1 VALQSSFVTTTHQ
14 TRIEYHIVEH
24 RDNKPKLLFLNG
36 YRTHFNTWQKLV
48 ERHSKDAKLLLYNRL
63 GMGQSSRP
71 VEKQSGDVVVRD
83 LRELLSLTSFSPPY
97 IIVAHSLGG
106 IFAELFIRKYPSE
119 VAGLVLVDAAHA
131 EEIAYMKSYKIPLT
145 LRALNALL
153 QLGDKLRG
161 RYAHSEDQEIEHSLA
176 LLQNA
181 GEFPPIPVAVVSGA
195 KKMPLLPDHLYQ
207 AHQAFQRKLLL
218 LSPRSRQIICEQSAH
233 FPQLSEPQRLEQ
245 AIRDVIS
252 EAAA

>member
-1 VALQSSFVTTTHQ
+1 MTLQPSIVTTAKQ

-36 YRTHFNTWQKLV
+36 YRTHFNTWHKLV
-48 ERHSKDAKLLLYNRL
+48 ERLCDDTNLLLYNRL

-71 VEKQSGDVVVRD
+71 QEKQSGDVVLRD
-83 LRELLSLTSFSPPY
+83 LRELLSLTSYAPPY

-106 IFAELFIRKYPSE
+106 IFTELFTRKYPSE
-119 VAGLVLVDAAHA
+119 VAGLVLVDTPHA
-131 EEIAYMKSYKIPLT
+131 EEIAYMKSYKIPLLLRT
-145 LRALNALL
+145 LNVLL

-161 RYAHSEDQEIEHSLA
+161 RYAHSEDQEIEHTLA
-176 LLQNA
+176 ILQNA
-181 GEFPPIPVAVVSGA
+181 GDFPPIPVAVVSGA
-195 KKMPLLPDHLYQ
+195 KKMPLVPDRFFQ

-218 LSPRSRQIICEQSAH
+218 LSPRSQQFICEKSAH
-233 FPQLSEPQRLEQ
+233 FPQLSEPRRVEQ

-252 EAAA
+252 KAAA